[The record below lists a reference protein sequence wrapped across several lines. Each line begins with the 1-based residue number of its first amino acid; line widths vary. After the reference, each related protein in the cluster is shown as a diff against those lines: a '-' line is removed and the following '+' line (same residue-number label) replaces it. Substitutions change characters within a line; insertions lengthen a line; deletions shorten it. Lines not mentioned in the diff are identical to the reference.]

1 MQLNHEGE
9 NEDRIMS
16 LIFKKILPEKRSK
29 RERRKNSQ
37 GIEMENFNRKY
48 ENSNNLQEFFFF
60 FKRKG
65 ITLVKHYQ
73 TLGCMHNW

>member
-37 GIEMENFNRKY
+37 GIEMENFNRKN
-48 ENSNNLQEFFFF
+48 ENSNKREKASSLLARILFFFL
-60 FKRKG
+60 KERE
-65 ITLVKHYQ
+65 LH
-73 TLGCMHNW
+73 L